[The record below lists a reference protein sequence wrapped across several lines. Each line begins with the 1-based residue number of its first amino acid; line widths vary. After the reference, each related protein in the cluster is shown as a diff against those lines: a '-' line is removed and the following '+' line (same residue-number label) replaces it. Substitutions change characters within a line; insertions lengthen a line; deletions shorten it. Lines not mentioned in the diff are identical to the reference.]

1 MALYM
6 EDIEG
11 LQQINTFIEEKLVL
25 FMGSLSELQW
35 KES

>member
-1 MALYM
+1 MALCM

-11 LQQINTFIEEKLVL
+11 LQEINTFIEEKLVL